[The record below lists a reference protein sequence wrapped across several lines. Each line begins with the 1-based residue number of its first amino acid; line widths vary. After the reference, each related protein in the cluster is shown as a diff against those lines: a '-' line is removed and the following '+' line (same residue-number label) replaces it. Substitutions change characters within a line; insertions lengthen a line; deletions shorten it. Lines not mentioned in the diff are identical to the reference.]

1 MKRTRNETISMPAG
15 MHRIQI
21 TMSFPLRWV
30 NSYILTE
37 PDDKV
42 SIVDPGPRTA
52 GTEQEWHDALAE
64 LGLTFQDI
72 HQIVLTHHH
81 PDHLGLSGWMQQ
93 MTGVPVL
100 MSARSRQEAD
110 YMWGPEAS
118 IDERLP
124 EYYRIH
130 GMPEYKTV
138 EIKEHMRTF
147 ISQITPLPEVTRI
160 ADGET
165 LRMGGKT
172 WIAVETGGHAPG
184 HLSFY
189 APESREILCGDAVL
203 PQISPNISLQPG
215 SDPEPL
221 QSYMQGL
228 TRLNALTVERAYPG
242 HRNPFTRFTERTTEL
257 LAHHEERLAKLSE
270 RLQQSQAHAYDIC
283 LHLFGDRLETHQLRF
298 AMSETLAHLQ
308 ELIRRGLAIE
318 TQEPDGIIYF
328 QYHQ

>member
-1 MKRTRNETISMPAG
+1 MKKRTRNETISMPAG

-37 PDDKV
+37 PDGKV

-52 GTEQEWHDALAE
+52 ETEQEWNDALAE

-93 MTGVPVL
+93 MSGVPVL
-100 MSARSRQEAD
+100 MSARSRQEAE

-147 ISQITPLPEVTRI
+147 ISQITPLPEVTLI

-172 WIAVETGGHAPG
+172 WIAVETGDMPRDICR
-184 HLSFY
+184 S
-189 APESREILCGDAVL
+189 
-203 PQISPNISLQPG
+203 
-215 SDPEPL
+215 
-221 QSYMQGL
+221 M
-228 TRLNALTVERAYPG
+228 RLNRGKYCAGMPYCHRFRPISVCSRAV
-242 HRNPFTRFTERTTEL
+242 TRSHYSPTC
-257 LAHHEERLAKLSE
+257 KV
-270 RLQQSQAHAYDIC
+270 
-283 LHLFGDRLETHQLRF
+283 
-298 AMSETLAHLQ
+298 
-308 ELIRRGLAIE
+308 
-318 TQEPDGIIYF
+318 
-328 QYHQ
+328 